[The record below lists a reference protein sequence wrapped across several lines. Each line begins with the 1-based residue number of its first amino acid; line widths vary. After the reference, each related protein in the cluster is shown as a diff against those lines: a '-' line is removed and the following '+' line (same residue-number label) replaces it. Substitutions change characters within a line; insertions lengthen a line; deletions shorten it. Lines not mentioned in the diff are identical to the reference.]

1 LGGEN
6 IDGDAFPNFFGTS
19 AAAPHAVGVAALLIE
34 GKKKFSNEVLIPD
47 SVRSILERTAI
58 DMGTPG
64 FDFNTGYGFIQAN
77 LAMRTF
83 ATPKPE
89 ITKLVQADTT
99 IQAGSKPITVTVQ
112 GNFLDPNSKVIF
124 RADTLNTT
132 VISSTQATATIPVFI
147 GNPTIHV
154 YTPSVSSSG
163 LDGGASDSL
172 YFHSPIKKIITITAV
187 NEAKKYG
194 EKIPSFA
201 STILVDSVPLANT
214 TYTLKDLGLDTIN
227 YTTTAT
233 NMSNVG
239 LYVIKPAMKNFASG
253 DSNLVALNEL
263 YKYVFNNG
271 ILSITKM
278 PLVITQRDTTLTYG
292 DKISGIS
299 YNYTY
304 GDSLIAITDRSAFLN
319 TLQSSYQQNMVTN
332 AVALVDVRAIVD
344 ARAIV

>member
-1 LGGEN
+1 
-6 IDGDAFPNFFGTS
+6 
-19 AAAPHAVGVAALLIE
+19 
-34 GKKKFSNEVLIPD
+34 
-47 SVRSILERTAI
+47 
-58 DMGTPG
+58 
-64 FDFNTGYGFIQAN
+64 
-77 LAMRTF
+77 
-83 ATPKPE
+83 
-89 ITKLVQADTT
+89 KLVQQDTT
-99 IQAGSKPITVTVQ
+99 IKAGSQPIAVTIQ
-112 GNFLDPNSKVIF
+112 GQFLNSSSKVIF
-124 RADTLNTT
+124 RTDTLNTT
-132 VISSTQATATIPVFI
+132 VISSTEVAATIPAFI
-147 GNPTIHV
+147 GNPAVHI

-172 YFHSPIKKIITITAV
+172 FFHSPIKKIITITAV

-278 PLVITQRDTTLTYG
+278 PLVITPRDTTLTYG

-304 GDSLIAITDRSAFLN
+304 GDSLIAQTDKSAFFSS
-319 TLQSSYQQNMVTN
+319 LQSSY
-332 AVALVDVRAIVD
+332 RANL
-344 ARAIV
+344 